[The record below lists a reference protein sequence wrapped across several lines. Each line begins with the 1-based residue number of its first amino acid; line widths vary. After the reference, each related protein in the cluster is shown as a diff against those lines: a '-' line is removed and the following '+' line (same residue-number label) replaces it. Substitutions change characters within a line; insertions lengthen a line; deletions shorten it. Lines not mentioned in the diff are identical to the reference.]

1 MENHSIEPLDAGQR
15 VRRKGR
21 RRFIPTWMRRI
32 LRNRSSLVVVLW
44 AVKTAVQ
51 MVRLISDGS

>member
-1 MENHSIEPLDAGQR
+1 MENNSIEPLDAGQR

-21 RRFIPTWMRRI
+21 RRLIRMWMKRI
-32 LRNRSSLVVVLW
+32 LRRRSSLVVVLW

-51 MVRLISDGS
+51 MARLISDGS